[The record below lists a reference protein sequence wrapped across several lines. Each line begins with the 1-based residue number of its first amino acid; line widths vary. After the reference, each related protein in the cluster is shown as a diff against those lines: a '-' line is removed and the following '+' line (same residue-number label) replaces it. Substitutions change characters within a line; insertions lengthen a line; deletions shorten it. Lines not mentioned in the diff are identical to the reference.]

1 MNIPHLLTSLGVSLL
16 LTVGLGGCEKP
27 GAGER
32 AGRAVDQTVDEAGKK
47 IAGTADKAEA
57 EAAKARVAVD
67 DAAVT
72 TRIKAAFLAES
83 GLNTLQISV
92 DTVQGVV
99 TLNGAVASKRS
110 TSASVMFASKAVSQR
125 CGRSRMVGAAGIFS
139 LELC

>member
-99 TLNGAVASKRS
+99 TLNGAVATQAQSDLAGAMATGVAGVRKV
-110 TSASVMFASKAVSQR
+110 TNHLAV
-125 CGRSRMVGAAGIFS
+125 GPGK
-139 LELC
+139 